1 MLGSKRAAPQAALR
15 PLRTRHK
22 PFTASPSNGS
32 SSLHQ
37 GSSDDLFN
45 VSPTASQPVFSRS
58 FGKPF
63 GALAAEVESSQQPD
77 HCQTLARHAALSQ
90 QTAPQSPV
98 GTAAYSPEG
107 TAAWDLYAGTA
118 SATLSPPH
126 SLPPLLTRWQQQQS
140 RQEPESRLAMYQQ
153 LSGSGLMQLQQGQT
167 LGGPPQ
173 QHLFDANPN
182 SPRLCEYTQAQL
194 WDHIQKMPGQ
204 PSTSPHQVAVQEQ
217 RLQTGLQAVNSPHMQ
232 QQQGGPSRGY
242 TQQDCSRD
250 FQQWDPFCK
259 HGQPQQQGVQA
270 PGTEQGKSAAV
281 NADAAQA
288 CSKELQQWDPFLN
301 HPGPQQQQQQHEL
314 PQSCT
319 QEQDLQSPRE
329 QNAALRSQ
337 QWQLQRECN
346 VLKQREEQWHSLPG
360 PVQSHTQ
367 LGQKQYILEFRTQQD
382 QDRYNL
388 QAESL
393 AKHQAQK
400 HERYASAV
408 GSLQSPVV
416 DFEPEHQDQYSMLA
430 KSPTRL
436 RAQRLGRYARHK
448 AALQGDGL
456 VDIGRATDAE
466 RWRALQSEAALQSPG
481 AANTGRAAAASEE
494 EEALQ
499 AAMEA
504 SAKEYREQNHLLVD
518 EEIVLPIHQGDRVV
532 DGVRR
537 RTAESLPIRHDHGV
551 VWQSKSFGILLL
563 AWYQP

>member
-15 PLRTRHK
+15 PLRTRYT
-22 PFTASPSNGS
+22 PFTTSPSKDS
-32 SSLHQ
+32 SLLHQ
-37 GSSDDLFN
+37 GLSDDLFN
-45 VSPTASQPVFSRS
+45 VSPTASRPVFNRS
-58 FGKPF
+58 FGKSF
-63 GALAAEVESSQQPD
+63 GALVADVASSQQPLGELCRTVAG
-77 HCQTLARHAALSQ
+77 HTASSQ

-126 SLPPLLTRWQQQQS
+126 SFPPLLIRWQQQQQQS
-140 RQEPESRLAMYQQ
+140 RQEQESRLPMYQRS
-153 LSGSGLMQLQQGQT
+153 SGSGLMQLQQRQT

-182 SPRLCEYTQAQL
+182 SPRLRDYTQAQL

-204 PSTSPHQVAVQEQ
+204 PSTSPHQAAFQEQ
-217 RLQTGLQAVNSPHMQ
+217 RLQAGLQPVNSPHMQ

-250 FQQWDPFCK
+250 FQQWDPFRVPG
-259 HGQPQQQGVQA
+259 HSQQQEVQA
-270 PGTEQGKSAAV
+270 KGTEQGKSAAV

-288 CSKELQQWDPFLN
+288 CSKEFQQWDPFLN
-301 HPGPQQQQQQHEL
+301 HPGPQQQQQQQQGDP

-319 QEQDLQSPRE
+319 QEQDLQSLRE

-337 QWQLQRECN
+337 QWQLQQECN
-346 VLKQREEQWHSLPG
+346 ALKQREGQSRSLPK
-360 PVQSHTQ
+360 PVQ
-367 LGQKQYILEFRTQQD
+367 LGQKQYILEFQTQQV

-393 AKHQAQK
+393 AKQQAQK
-400 HERYASAV
+400 HERYASTV
-408 GSLQSPVV
+408 GSLQNPVV
-416 DFEPEHQDQYSMLA
+416 DFEPEQQDQYSMLA
-430 KSPTRL
+430 ENAARL
-436 RAQRLGRYARHK
+436 RAQRLGRYARH
-448 AALQGDGL
+448 Q
-456 VDIGRATDAE
+456 
-466 RWRALQSEAALQSPG
+466 AALQSPG
-481 AANTGRAAAASEE
+481 AANTGRAAAAEEE

-504 SAKEYREQNHLLVD
+504 SAKEYREQNNLLVG
-518 EEIVLPIHQGDRVV
+518 EEIVLPIHGVDRLV
-532 DGVRR
+532 DGMQR

-551 VWQSKSFGILLL
+551 VWQSKSFWILLL

>member
-15 PLRTRHK
+15 PLRTRYT
-22 PFTASPSNGS
+22 PFTTSPSKDS

-37 GSSDDLFN
+37 GLSDELFS
-45 VSPTASQPVFSRS
+45 VSPTDSRPVLSRS
-58 FGKPF
+58 FGKSF
-63 GALAAEVESSQQPD
+63 GALIAEVGSQPLPD
-77 HCQTLARHAALSQ
+77 LCQTLAGHTASSQ
-90 QTAPQSPV
+90 QTAPQSPL

-126 SLPPLLTRWQQQQS
+126 SLPPLLTRWQQQQQQS
-140 RQEPESRLAMYQQ
+140 HQEQESRRPMYRQ
-153 LSGSGLMQLQQGQT
+153 LSGSGLMQLQQEQT

-182 SPRLCEYTQAQL
+182 SPRLRDYTQAQL

-204 PSTSPHQVAVQEQ
+204 PSTSPHQAAFQVR
-217 RLQTGLQAVNSPHMQ
+217 RLQAGLQDVKSPHTQ
-232 QQQGGPSRGY
+232 QQQGGLSRGY

-259 HGQPQQQGVQA
+259 HGHSQQQGVQA
-270 PGTEQGKSAAV
+270 KGTEQGKTAV

-288 CSKELQQWDPFLN
+288 CSKEFQQWDPFLT
-301 HPGPQQQQQQHEL
+301 HPGPQQQQQEL
-314 PQSCT
+314 QQSCT
-319 QEQDLQSPRE
+319 QEQDIQSLRE

-337 QWQLQRECN
+337 QWQLQQECN
-346 VLKQREEQWHSLPG
+346 ALKQQEEQWRGLPV
-360 PVQSHTQ
+360 PAQSHTQ
-367 LGQKQYILEFRTQQD
+367 IGQKQYILEFQTQQD

-388 QAESL
+388 QADSL
-393 AKHQAQK
+393 AKQQAQK
-400 HERYASAV
+400 HERYADGV
-408 GSLQSPVV
+408 GSQDCGVE
-416 DFEPEHQDQYSMLA
+416 FEPEQQDQYSMLA
-430 KSPTRL
+430 ERAARL

-466 RWRALQSEAALQSPG
+466 RWQALQNEAALHSPG

-504 SAKEYREQNHLLVD
+504 SAKEYREQNNLLSD
-518 EEIVLPIHQGDRVV
+518 EEIVLPIHEGDRVV
-532 DGVRR
+532 NGVRR

-551 VWQSKSFGILLL
+551 VWQSESFWKLLL